1 MIPSPSL
8 QAYHIRVRATAT
20 GPLEL
25 NEYSGSSFRG
35 ALFNA
40 LWGRFCVNKEAPVCA
55 NCPLVQSCPVSS
67 LVAPLRDEAARGRD
81 VPRPYAIRPPISNGH
96 AHAFQQGDSF
106 EFGLT
111 FFGCRIELF
120 PYVAMSLHTMSERG
134 IGRRIQ
140 DNEWQRGRFV
150 VDDVQVHNLLT
161 GEAKAI
167 PTGSPS
173 TVRMQVPD
181 VPTTC
186 IDAELFARTLPREQ
200 ITLRFLTPVRLIEE
214 NKLLLRP
221 LLRPL
226 IQRLLER
233 HDSLAREYGG
243 TAFDEQT
250 RNELTAIAEKVE
262 IQRDETKWTEVRS
275 YSRRQRR
282 GIAISGLKG
291 TVIYRGNLQPL
302 LPLLAWGMVL
312 QVGKGT
318 TKGNGIYQID
328 RNTL

>member
-1 MIPSPSL
+1 
-8 QAYHIRVRATAT
+8 
-20 GPLEL
+20 
-25 NEYSGSSFRG
+25 
-35 ALFNA
+35 
-40 LWGRFCVNKEAPVCA
+40 
-55 NCPLVQSCPVSS
+55 VSS

-81 VPRPYAIRPPISNGH
+81 VPRPYAIRPPIPNGQ
-96 AHAFQQGDSF
+96 AYSFQQGDSF

-111 FFGCRIELF
+111 LFGSRVELF
-120 PYVAMSLHTMSERG
+120 PYVAMSLHTMSQQG
-134 IGRRIQ
+134 IGRRLQ

-150 VDDVQVHNLLT
+150 VDGVQVHNLLT

-167 PTGSPS
+167 STGTSTG

-181 VPTTC
+181 LPTTC

-233 HDSLAREYGG
+233 HDGLAREYGG
-243 TAFDEQT
+243 MAFDEQM

-262 IQRDETKWTEVRS
+262 ILRDETEWTEVRS
-275 YSRRQRR
+275 YSRRQRK
-282 GIAISGLKG
+282 GMAISGLKG
-291 TVIYRGNLQPL
+291 AVTYRGDFQPL

-328 RNTL
+328 RNNL

>member
-8 QAYHIRVRATAT
+8 QAYHIRVRATAM

-35 ALFNA
+35 SLFNA

-81 VPRPYAIRPPISNGH
+81 VPRPYAIRPPIPNGY

-111 FFGCRIELF
+111 LFGCRIELF
-120 PYVAMSLHTMSERG
+120 PYIAMSLQEMSHRG

-150 VDDVQVHNLLT
+150 VENIHVHNLLT

-167 PTGSPS
+167 PTETS
-173 TVRMQVPD
+173 TRIQVPD

-186 IDAELFARTLPREQ
+186 IDAELFARTLPKEQ
-200 ITLRFLTPVRLIEE
+200 LTLRLLTPVRLIEE
-214 NKLLLRP
+214 NKLLMRP

-243 TAFDEQT
+243 VAFDEQT
-250 RNELTAIAEKVE
+250 RNELTTTAEKVE
-262 IQRDETKWTEVRS
+262 ILNNETKWTEVRS
-275 YSRRQRR
+275 YSRRQRA

-291 TVIYRGNLQPL
+291 IVTYRGDFQSL

-328 RNTL
+328 RNTLC